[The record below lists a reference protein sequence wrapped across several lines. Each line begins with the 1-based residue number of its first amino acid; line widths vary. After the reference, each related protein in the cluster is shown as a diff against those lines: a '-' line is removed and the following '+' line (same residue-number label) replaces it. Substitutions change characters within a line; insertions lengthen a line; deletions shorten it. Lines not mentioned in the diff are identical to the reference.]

1 VDGETS
7 HYGVSNTEYVTLKH
21 DVTSQATLN
30 DRRQEI
36 FRIRIPIIAA
46 LFIIEAIFV
55 LRGWRV
61 VAMMAS

>member
-1 VDGETS
+1 M
-7 HYGVSNTEYVTLKH
+7 HYGVSNTECVTLKH

-46 LFIIEAIFV
+46 LFIIEAIFA